1 MNLNSKSMSNSIA
14 IIGVSFELPK
24 IKTWAGL
31 QKSLSDTTSFIGE
44 MPQHRLQEI
53 RKALGEIEMSR
64 AGYLDEVDKF
74 DNEYFGFTE
83 RESVKTFP
91 EHRLF
96 LTYAMRAL
104 YHAGYNE
111 TMLKASKTG
120 VFYTASK
127 SAYHRISGVSDV
139 SFGHIDMVAGIE
151 GTRLAKYLDLR
162 GPVMSIN
169 TSCSSALVAI
179 NVARQSLNE
188 HECDMAVVGGVK
200 ILTVTRETSMNNVV
214 HSKKE
219 ECRPFDDEADG
230 MMNGEGAVFFVLKRY
245 DDAVRDRDTILG
257 EIRGVGINHGG
268 NRISSLTAP
277 SASAQTE
284 AIVQAWNRAGVDTS
298 KIRYIEAHGTA
309 TLLGDPI
316 EIEGIKHAFQQTNT
330 AGKIFRC
337 GLSSIKGQVGHLDYL
352 AGLAGLLRM
361 VATLNEKTIPVQPN
375 FRNLNKHFQIEN
387 TGLYIPTTP
396 EAWPEEQ
403 GERIGGVSSFGMTG
417 TNVHV
422 VVSRNELKSA
432 PVPAVNGRYYLQI
445 SHRTR
450 QGLDSYAAYIAEKIA
465 GINRMEDIHRMCA
478 KLNRVFQVEKFNRAI
493 NYSSKEDLMA
503 ALRSEYNPPAERV
516 LLLLDLEVIDYPQ
529 ELITAVFDENLFI
542 RQAWDEHVAIPLDQL
557 QNRGMTSIL
566 FQYAIYK
573 YLLGKVAGLKF
584 ITPKGGS
591 ILNALLKSEITLA
604 GLPGE
609 LEKRHPL
616 HHAID
621 EEALRKYLQGN
632 LANKEITIIDFS
644 GKDKRRFDDLNL
656 KLRVVA
662 GSLPGNDRYTLYADM
677 LSTGAN
683 PMRTGFNPIFNEIE
697 LPYYTLRR
705 FWPEIKAKAAVNG
718 KEAAKEAP
726 RAASNIITPM
736 MNRNEIQQAVRDSWV
751 AVLETED
758 FNEQDDFFALG
769 GTSLVAMDMI
779 DEVEKRIKGVKI
791 SHEKVYT
798 HPTVFQLTDFIF
810 AQFAGAQT
818 TQHENMPAAPPL
830 TRGEVEKTIID
841 CWLLILETDNV
852 NVEDNFFEL
861 GGTSLSALDMVDEIK
876 KRIAGVNITYEEIF
890 SCPTVSK
897 LADKIISRLNNG
909 VAAAS
914 ANNSEQQL
922 QPKVRED
929 NYQELLSK
937 LKKEQFHREV
947 PDSIFITGAT
957 GLLGMNVLN
966 YLVNNTQARIF
977 CLVRKTGKDSIEER
991 FWPRY
996 EHYFGS
1002 GSRERIM
1009 LIEGDLYEEG
1019 LGITNPPGDLT
1030 KAGMIFHVGGSPQF
1044 VSSKKIE
1051 DHINFA
1057 GTKNIVDWANRY
1069 EIKRLVFISTVGVV
1083 GKTMPAVIEN
1093 FYETD
1098 TNLGQQNENLIHGAS
1113 KLKAEEYIHQHYK
1126 FKSKIFRIPNI
1137 GGRWSDG
1144 CFPTDLNKNLMW
1156 LRLKSLAGLKYYSRE
1171 SLAGN
1176 SGIALMPVDILS
1188 ALIAEISF
1196 ADVEVL
1202 NVYHLIQRKYYTNG
1216 EVLQSLQRAGFKLE
1230 EVEQDKFAKYIATES
1245 GYKGSYHQVAMKE
1258 HKFALRANATN
1269 EVISRLDLEKLLQF
1283 DRLQYLDRL
1292 ISANLDLLGSVNP
1305 RASVGRF
1312 DTAENVL

>member
-1 MNLNSKSMSNSIA
+1 MNNSIA

-24 IKTWAGL
+24 IKTWDDL
-31 QKSLSDTTSFIGE
+31 QKSLSDTTSFIGD
-44 MPQHRLQEI
+44 MPQRRLQEI
-53 RKALGEIEMSR
+53 QKAVGNIEMSK

-96 LTYAMRAL
+96 LTNAMRAL

-111 TMLKASKTG
+111 SMLKGTKTG

-139 SFGHIDMVAGIE
+139 SFGHTDMVAGIE
-151 GTRLAKYLDLR
+151 GTRLAKYLDIR

-245 DDAVRDRDTILG
+245 DEAVRDRDAILG

-277 SASAQTE
+277 SANAQTE
-284 AIVQAWNRAGVDTS
+284 AIVQAWTRAGVDTR

-330 AGKIFRC
+330 GGETFRC
-337 GLSSIKGQVGHLDYL
+337 GLSSIKGQIGHLDYL

-375 FRNLNKHFQIEN
+375 FRSLNKHFQIDN
-387 TGLYIPTTP
+387 TGLYIPTTA
-396 EAWPEEQ
+396 EAWPDED

-422 VVSRNELKSA
+422 VVSRNKLQRPPA
-432 PVPAVNGRYYLQI
+432 PAVNGRYYLQI

-450 QGLDSYAAYIAEKIA
+450 QGLDNYTAYIAGKIA
-465 GINRMEDIHRMCA
+465 DMDRMEDIHRLCA
-478 KLNRVFQVEKFNRAI
+478 KLNRVFQVDKFNRGI
-493 NYSSKEDLMA
+493 NYSSKEDLLA
-503 ALRSEYNPPAERV
+503 ALRSAYSPPAERV
-516 LLLLDLEVIDYPQ
+516 LLLLDLEVMDYPQ
-529 ELITAVFDENLFI
+529 ELINAVFDENLFI
-542 RQAWDEHVAIPLDQL
+542 RQAWDEHVAIPLDHF
-557 QNRGMTSIL
+557 QNTRMTSIL

-591 ILNALLKSEITLA
+591 ILNALLKSEITVG
-604 GLPGE
+604 GLSAE
-609 LEKRHPL
+609 LEKRDPL

-632 LANKEITIIDFS
+632 LANKAITIIDFS

-662 GSLPGNDRYTLYADM
+662 GSLPNNDRFTLYADM

-683 PMRTGFNPIFNEIE
+683 PMRTGFNPVFNEID

-705 FWPEIKAKAAVNG
+705 FWPEIRVKSAANG
-718 KEAAKEAP
+718 KEVAKEAV
-726 RAASNIITPM
+726 RAASAVTTPL
-736 MNRNEIQQAVRDSWV
+736 MNRSEIQKAVRDSWV
-751 AVLETED
+751 AVLETEE

-779 DEVEKRIKGVKI
+779 DEIGKRIKGIKI

-798 HPTVFQLTDFIF
+798 HPTVSQLTEFIF
-810 AQFAGAQT
+810 TQLAGAQT
-818 TQHENMPAAPPL
+818 TRYENTPAAPQL
-830 TRGEVEKTIID
+830 TRAEVEKTIIE
-841 CWLLILETDNV
+841 CWSLILETDNV
-852 NVEDNFFEL
+852 NAEDNFFEM

-876 KRIAGVNITYEEIF
+876 KRIAGANISYEEIF

-897 LADKIISRLNNG
+897 MADKIISRLNNG
-909 VAAAS
+909 VAPAPT
-914 ANNSEQQL
+914 NNGEKQL

-929 NYQELLSK
+929 MYQELLRK

-947 PDSIFITGAT
+947 PESIFLTGAT

-966 YLVNNTQARIF
+966 YLLSNTQARIF
-977 CLVRKTGKDSIEER
+977 CLVRKTAKDSAEER
-991 FWPRY
+991 FWSGY

-1002 GSRERIM
+1002 GNRERIM

-1019 LGITNPPGDLT
+1019 LGINNPSGDLI
-1030 KAGMIFHVGGSPQF
+1030 KAGMIFHIAGSPQF
-1044 VSSKKIE
+1044 ISSKKIE

-1069 EIKRLVFISTVGVV
+1069 EIKRLVFISTVGIV
-1083 GKTMPAVIEN
+1083 GKTMPAGIEN

-1113 KLKAEEYIHQHYK
+1113 KLKAEEYINKHYRY
-1126 FKSKIFRIPNI
+1126 KSKTFRIPNI

-1156 LRLKSLAGLKYYSRE
+1156 LRLKSLAGLKYYSQE
-1171 SLAGN
+1171 SLAGS
-1176 SGIALMPVDILS
+1176 SGIGLMPVDILS

-1196 ADVEVL
+1196 ADVDAL
-1202 NVYHLIQRKYYTNG
+1202 NVYHLIHRKYYTNG
-1216 EVLQSLQRAGFKLE
+1216 EVLHSLQRAGFKLE
-1230 EVEQDKFAKYIATES
+1230 QVEQDRFAKYIATES
-1245 GYKGSYHQVAMKE
+1245 DYKGSFHQVAIKE
-1258 HKFALRANATN
+1258 HKFELRADATN
-1269 EVISRLDLEKLLQF
+1269 EVISRLNLDKFLEF

-1292 ISANLDLLGSVNP
+1292 ITANLDTIALFKP
-1305 RASVGRF
+1305 QASVAHF
-1312 DTAENVL
+1312 DTSKKVL

>member
-1 MNLNSKSMSNSIA
+1 MSNSIA

-24 IKTWAGL
+24 IKTWDDL

-53 RKALGEIEMSR
+53 RKALGDIDMSR

-96 LTYAMRAL
+96 LTHAMRAL

-111 TMLKASKTG
+111 TALKASKTG

-219 ECRPFDDEADG
+219 ECRPFDQEADG

-245 DDAVRDRDTILG
+245 DDAVKDRDTILG

-284 AIVQAWNRAGVDTS
+284 AIVQAWNRAGVDTR

-316 EIEGIKHAFQQTNT
+316 EIEGIKHAFLQTNT
-330 AGKIFRC
+330 GGEILRC
-337 GLSSIKGQVGHLDYL
+337 GLSSIKGQIGHLDYL
-352 AGLAGLLRM
+352 AGLAGLLRV

-375 FRNLNKHFQIEN
+375 FRSLNKHFQIEN
-387 TGLYIPTTP
+387 TGLYIPTTA
-396 EAWPEEQ
+396 EAWPEEH

-422 VVSRNELKSA
+422 VVSRNELQTP

-450 QGLDSYAAYIAEKIA
+450 QGLNSYAAYISGKVADMN
-465 GINRMEDIHRMCA
+465 GMEDIHRMCA
-478 KLNRVFQVEKFNRAI
+478 KLNRVFQVDKVNRGI
-493 NYSSKEDLMA
+493 SYSSKEDLVA
-503 ALRSEYNPPAERV
+503 ALRSEYSPPTERV
-516 LLLLDLEVIDYPQ
+516 LLLLDLQVMDYPQ
-529 ELITAVFDENLFI
+529 ELINAVFDENQFI
-542 RQAWDEHVAIPLDQL
+542 RQAWDEFVAIPLDDL
-557 QNRGMTSIL
+557 QDRRITSIL

-591 ILNALLKSEITLA
+591 ILNALLKSEITVGGLA
-604 GLPGE
+604 EE
-609 LEKRHPL
+609 LEKRDPL

-644 GKDKRRFDDLNL
+644 AQDKHRFDDLNL

-662 GSLPGNDRYTLYADM
+662 GSLPDNDRFALYADM
-677 LSTGAN
+677 LSTGVN
-683 PMRTGFNPIFNEIE
+683 PMRTAFNPVFNEID

-705 FWPEIKAKAAVNG
+705 FWPEIRVKPAANG
-718 KEAAKEAP
+718 KQAAKEALS
-726 RAASNIITPM
+726 AAREVTTPLM
-736 MNRNEIQQAVRDSWV
+736 SRNQIQQAVRDSWV

-779 DEVEKRIKGVKI
+779 DEIEKRIKGIKI

-798 HPTVFQLTDFIF
+798 HPTVSLLTEFIF
-810 AQFAGAQT
+810 TQLAGAQT
-818 TQHENMPAAPPL
+818 TRDENTPAAPQL
-830 TRGEVEKTIID
+830 TRAEVEKTIID
-841 CWLLILETDNV
+841 CWSLILETGNI
-852 NVEDNFFEL
+852 NAEDNFFEM

-876 KRIAGVNITYEEIF
+876 KRVAGVNISYEEIF

-897 LADKIISRLNNG
+897 MADKIISRLNNG
-909 VAAAS
+909 VAPAS
-914 ANNSEQQL
+914 ANNGEQQL
-922 QPKVRED
+922 QPKIRED
-929 NYQELLSK
+929 NYQELLRK
-937 LKKEQFHREV
+937 LKNEQFHREV
-947 PDSIFITGAT
+947 PGSIFITGAT

-966 YLVNNTQARIF
+966 YLVNNTQARVF
-977 CLVRKTGKDSIEER
+977 CLVRKTVNDSAEER
-991 FWPRY
+991 FWSRY
-996 EHYFGS
+996 EHYFGA
-1002 GSRERIM
+1002 GNRERIM

-1019 LGITNPPGDLT
+1019 LGINNPPGDLI
-1030 KAGMIFHVGGSPQF
+1030 KAGMIFHIGGSPQF
-1044 VSSKKIE
+1044 VSRKKIE

-1057 GTKNIVDWANRY
+1057 GTKNIVDWANRH
-1069 EIKRLVFISTVGVV
+1069 EIKRLVYISTVGIV
-1083 GKTMPAVIEN
+1083 GKSMPACIEN

-1098 TNLGQQNENLIHGAS
+1098 INLGQQNENLIHGAS
-1113 KLKAEEYIHQHYK
+1113 KLKAEEYIHQHYRY
-1126 FKSKIFRIPNI
+1126 KSKTFRIPNI

-1156 LRLKSLAGLKYYSRE
+1156 LRLKSLAGLKYYSQE

-1176 SGIALMPVDILS
+1176 SGIGLMPVDILS

-1196 ADVEVL
+1196 ADMEAL

-1216 EVLQSLQRAGFKLE
+1216 EVLHCLQRAGFVAE
-1230 EVEQDKFAKYIATES
+1230 QVEHDRFAKYIATDS
-1245 GYKGSYHQVAMKE
+1245 GYKGSSHQVAKKD
-1258 HKFALRANATN
+1258 HKFELRTDATN
-1269 EVISRLDLEKLLQF
+1269 EVISRLNLDKLLQF

-1292 ISANLDLLGSVNP
+1292 IRANLDMLGLFNP
-1305 RASVGRF
+1305 KASVAHF
-1312 DTAENVL
+1312 DATEKIS

>member
-1 MNLNSKSMSNSIA
+1 MNNSIA

-24 IKTWAGL
+24 IKTWDDL
-31 QKSLSDTTSFIGE
+31 QKSLSDTTSFIGD

-53 RKALGEIEMSR
+53 QKAVGNIEMSK

-96 LTYAMRAL
+96 LTHAMRAL

-111 TMLKASKTG
+111 SMLKGTKTG

-151 GTRLAKYLDLR
+151 GTRLAKYLDIW

-169 TSCSSALVAI
+169 TSCSSALVAL
-179 NVARQSLNE
+179 NVARHSLNE
-188 HECDMAVVGGVK
+188 HECDVAIVGGVK
-200 ILTVTRETSMNNVV
+200 ILTVSRETSMNNVV

-219 ECRPFDDEADG
+219 ACRPFDDEADG

-245 DDAVRDRDTILG
+245 EQAVKDRDTILA
-257 EIRGVGINHGG
+257 EIRGIGINHGG

-277 SASAQTE
+277 SAGAQTE
-284 AIVQAWNRAGVDTS
+284 AIVQAWTRAGVDVR

-316 EIEGIKHAFQQTNT
+316 EIEGIKHAFRQTNT
-330 AGKIFRC
+330 VGETAHC
-337 GLSSIKGQVGHLDYL
+337 GLSSFKGQIGHLDYL

-361 VATLNEKTIPVQPN
+361 VATLNEKTIPVQQN
-375 FRNLNKHFQIEN
+375 FRSLNKHFQIGN
-387 TGLYIPTTP
+387 TGLYIPTTA
-396 EAWPEEQ
+396 EAWPDED

-422 VVSRNELKSA
+422 VVSCNELAPA
-432 PVPAVNGRYYLQI
+432 PVSPANGRYYLQI
-445 SHRTR
+445 SHRSR
-450 QGLDSYAAYIAEKIA
+450 QGLDNYTAYIAGKIA
-465 GINRMEDIHRMCA
+465 DMDRIEDIHRLCA
-478 KLNRVFQVEKFNRAI
+478 KLNRVFQVDKFNRGI
-493 NYSSKEDLMA
+493 NYSSKEDLLA
-503 ALRSEYNPPAERV
+503 ALSSAYNPPAERV
-516 LLLLDLEVIDYPQ
+516 LLLLDLEVMGYPQ
-529 ELITAVFDENLFI
+529 ELINAVFDENLFI
-542 RQAWDEHVAIPLDQL
+542 RQAWNEHVAIPLDQF
-557 QNRGMTSIL
+557 QNTRMISIL

-591 ILNALLKSEITLA
+591 ILNALLKSEITVGGLA
-604 GLPGE
+604 EE
-609 LEKRHPL
+609 LEKRDPL

-632 LANKEITIIDFS
+632 LANKAITIIDFS

-662 GSLPGNDRYTLYADM
+662 GSLPGNDRFTLYADM

-683 PMRTGFNPIFNEIE
+683 PMRTGFNPVFNEID
-697 LPYYTLRR
+697 LPYYTLKR
-705 FWPEIKAKAAVNG
+705 FWPEIRVKPAANG
-718 KEAAKEAP
+718 KEVAKEAVRP
-726 RAASNIITPM
+726 ASAVTTPL
-736 MNRNEIQQAVRDSWV
+736 MNRNEIQKAVRDSWV
-751 AVLETED
+751 AVLETEE
-758 FNEQDDFFALG
+758 FNEQDDFSALG
-769 GTSLVAMDMI
+769 GTSLVAMDMV
-779 DEVEKRIKGVKI
+779 DEIGKRIKGIKI

-798 HPTVFQLTDFIF
+798 HPTVSQLTEFIF
-810 AQFAGAQT
+810 TQLAGAQT
-818 TQHENMPAAPPL
+818 TQDENTPAAPQL
-830 TRGEVEKTIID
+830 ARAEVEKTIIE
-841 CWLLILETDNV
+841 CWSLILETDNV
-852 NVEDNFFEL
+852 NAEDDFFEM

-876 KRIAGVNITYEEIF
+876 KRIAGANISYEEIF
-890 SCPTVSK
+890 SCPTISK
-897 LADKIISRLNNG
+897 MADKIISQLNND
-909 VAAAS
+909 VAPAFT
-914 ANNSEQQL
+914 NNGEQQL

-929 NYQELLSK
+929 MYQELLRK

-966 YLVNNTQARIF
+966 YLLNNTQARIC
-977 CLVRKTGKDSIEER
+977 CLVRKTAKDSAEER
-991 FWPRY
+991 FWSGY

-1002 GSRERIM
+1002 GNRERIM

-1019 LGITNPPGDLT
+1019 LGINNPPGDLI
-1030 KAGMIFHVGGSPQF
+1030 KAGMIFHIAGSPRF
-1044 VSSKKIE
+1044 ISSKKIE

-1069 EIKRLVFISTVGVV
+1069 EIKRLVFISTVGIV
-1083 GKTMPAVIEN
+1083 GQTMPAGIEN

-1098 TNLGQQNENLIHGAS
+1098 INLGQQNENLIHGAS
-1113 KLKAEEYIHQHYK
+1113 KLKAEEYINNHYRY
-1126 FKSKIFRIPNI
+1126 KSKTFRIPNI

-1156 LRLKSLAGLKYYSRE
+1156 LRLKSLAGLKYYSQE

-1176 SGIALMPVDILS
+1176 SGIGLMPVDILS

-1196 ADVEVL
+1196 ADVDSL

-1216 EVLQSLQRAGFKLE
+1216 EVLHSLQRAGFQLE
-1230 EVEQDKFAKYIATES
+1230 QVEHDRFAKYIANES
-1245 GYKGSYHQVAMKE
+1245 GYKGSFHQVAIKE
-1258 HKFALRANATN
+1258 HKFGLRADATN
-1269 EVISRLDLEKLLQF
+1269 EVISRLNLDKFLEF

-1292 ISANLDLLGSVNP
+1292 ITANLDAVALLKP
-1305 RASVGRF
+1305 QASVAHF
-1312 DTAENVL
+1312 DTSEKVS